1 MVCTLIFTNIL
12 LSLYTTVCMYVCMNT
27 RAPGILK
34 VVYKGY
40 PDERKRIFKED
51 VENGQLNVLITT
63 YEYTMR
69 DKSSLKRLTWQYI
82 IVDEGHRMKNANVCM
97 LTHRTMILMS
107 NILKY
112 LFLYRASLRKLLGQI
127 ILQNIESF

>member
-1 MVCTLIFTNIL
+1 
-12 LSLYTTVCMYVCMNT
+12 MYIIYT
-27 RAPGILK
+27 RAPAILK

-82 IVDEGHRMKNANVCM
+82 IVDEGHRMKNANV
-97 LTHRTMILMS
+97 
-107 NILKY
+107 
-112 LFLYRASLRKLLGQI
+112 RAYVIPIQI
-127 ILQNIESF
+127 I